1 MATWGDLVLAGSLDR
16 EVKNLCFAKFPTTP
30 GTLMLFEA
38 FCPDGGVG
46 EKGQFHQ
53 LMFAS
58 AGHVNSQAGCQNGH
72 GQMSRAGLCPWVSGE
87 PGQSP
92 TESSAPD
99 SHKPP
104 RGAADPEGA
113 LV

>member
-1 MATWGDLVLAGSLDR
+1 M
-16 EVKNLCFAKFPTTP
+16 P

-58 AGHVNSQAGCQNGH
+58 AAHVNSQAGRQNGH
-72 GQMSRAGLCPWVSGE
+72 GRMSRAGLCPWVSGE

-92 TESSAPD
+92 AESSAPD
-99 SHKPP
+99 SHKPL
-104 RGAADPEGA
+104 RGVASCRP
-113 LV
+113 